1 LIFVSAK
8 QRFEMMECVVLTVRG
23 STPLKGMHTTSD
35 FAPALKKAFTAAMA
49 GVALVT
55 LFVTCHAILSI

>member
-1 LIFVSAK
+1 
-8 QRFEMMECVVLTVRG
+8 MMECVVLTVRG